1 MRKIYLVS
9 FAALAFGCS
18 STPEAPVELTT
29 VTLSP
34 PSEPVEI
41 AKVGQFTEGVVV
53 DHDGNFYVSHEDQIS
68 RITPDGQVSPWG
80 STPSPNGHKILAD
93 GTHVVCDRQGAV
105 YLLDPDGTV
114 IRKIAEVP
122 TAANDVTLD
131 TANGGLYFSSPYG
144 SQENPEIGKVY
155 YVDAEGEVTIA
166 ATGLHYPNGIAIR
179 PDGQTVIVGESF
191 TNRILEFPINGPG
204 ELGEPR
210 EFAVMP
216 GAENFDPADHLA
228 GPLPDGMAFDTD
240 GNLYVANYGAGVV
253 RVFDPSGS
261 LVRSIPTGVKFT
273 SNVAFAGDE
282 MDVLYAVGSIGP
294 TQLSTGVLMK
304 FHLPGV
310 TGLKILPA
318 AE

>member
-9 FAALAFGCS
+9 FAALAFACS
-18 STPEAPVELTT
+18 STPEAPVEPAT

-41 AKVGQFTEGVVV
+41 AQVGQFTEGVVV

-114 IRKIAEVP
+114 IRKIAEIP

-240 GNLYVANYGAGVV
+240 GNLYVANYGAGAV

-273 SNVAFAGDE
+273 SNVAFGGDE
-282 MDVLYAVGSIGP
+282 MDVLYTVGSIGP
-294 TQLSTGVLMK
+294 TQLSTGVLMRIE
-304 FHLPGV
+304 LPGV
-310 TGLKILPA
+310 TGVAILPKA
-318 AE
+318 P